1 MLLPNDDIGH
11 VQGELGKRSPFEIL
25 AWVNEKFEPAE
36 VTMATGFGAEGICLI
51 DMLSKIN
58 KRIPIFYLDTDVLF
72 PETYQLKNRLQDRYG
87 IRFVRIASSLS
98 LDRQAVHYGDRLWE
112 RDPDLCCTLRKT
124 DPLKEALR
132 PFDAWITGIRRD
144 QSTARKNA
152 KVIERDERYG
162 LLKVNPLLGW
172 SREEVWSYIR
182 KHRLPYNPLYD
193 QGYSSIGC
201 IHCTTPVTTGEGER
215 AGRWRGFQ
223 KTECGLHARTTQPD
237 TAKQQ

>member
-1 MLLPNDDIGH
+1 MLSPHDDTE
-11 VQGELGKRSPFEIL
+11 ELHIQLMKRTPFEIL
-25 AWVNEKFEPAE
+25 TWVHETFDPGE
-36 VTMATGFGAEGICLI
+36 VTMATGFGAEGVCLI
-51 DMLSKIN
+51 DMLTKIN
-58 KRIPIFYLDTDVLF
+58 NRIPILYLDTDVLF
-72 PETYQLKNRLQDRYG
+72 QETYQLRIKLQDRYG

-98 LDRQAVHYGDRLWE
+98 LDRQAVQYGDRLWE

-144 QSTARKNA
+144 QSSARKNA
-152 KVIERDERYG
+152 KVIERDGRYG

-182 KHRLPYNPLYD
+182 EHRLPYNPLYD
-193 QGYSSIGC
+193 KGYSSIGC
-201 IHCTTPVTTGEGER
+201 IHCTTPVSAGEDER

-223 KTECGLHARTTQPD
+223 KTECGLHNRTLPSR
-237 TAKQQ
+237 